1 MSVHEVLTR
10 ALPTQLDVFLQ
21 PGEYFAGDAQHR
33 VRTLLG
39 SCVSVVLW
47 SPHARIGAMSHSL
60 LPERP
65 LQDASALV
73 LDGRYGDEALH
84 LMLDE
89 LVSLGVRPAHC
100 RARIF
105 GGGDMFGATQLA
117 WPTVGRRNGEGAREQ
132 LRRHGIEVASE
143 SLYGDGHRQVVFD
156 IATGE
161 VWARQTP
168 RSTPQLPVLPEF
180 RIGRSA

>member
-1 MSVHEVLTR
+1 M
-10 ALPTQLDVFLQ
+10 DVFLQ

-47 SPHARIGAMSHSL
+47 SPHVRIGAMSHSL
-60 LPERP
+60 LPGRP
-65 LQDASALV
+65 QQDASGPM
-73 LDGRYGDEALH
+73 LDGRYGDEALR
-84 LMLDE
+84 LMLEE
-89 LVSLGVRPAHC
+89 LVGLGVRPAHC
-100 RARIF
+100 RAKIF
-105 GGGDMFGATQLA
+105 GGGDMFGARHPG
-117 WPTVGRRNGEGAREQ
+117 PTVGQRNGEAAREQ
-132 LRRHGIEVASE
+132 LRRCGIEVASE

-168 RSTPQLPVLPEF
+168 RSTRQLPVLPEF